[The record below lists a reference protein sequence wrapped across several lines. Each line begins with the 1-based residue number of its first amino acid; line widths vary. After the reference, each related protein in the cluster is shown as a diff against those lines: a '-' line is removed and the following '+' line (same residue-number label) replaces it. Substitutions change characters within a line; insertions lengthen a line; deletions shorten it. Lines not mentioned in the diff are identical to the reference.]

1 MDGFVVSSISP
12 VNAEP
17 AFYKMKINIFC
28 ITSNKECLK
37 LLRILAVGKKFGNM
51 LLAMLLLVT

>member
-1 MDGFVVSSISP
+1 
-12 VNAEP
+12 
-17 AFYKMKINIFC
+17 MKINIFC
-28 ITSNKECLK
+28 ISSKKECLK